1 MSVMLSQL
9 ALQCCHKPWLS
20 SCRKAAVLNH
30 ACTHQAHRCQSSLS
44 RAPYSIVDT
53 IMTGAVIIM
62 RIHHGCI
69 LALHPTSKLLHD
81 LDQADAGM
89 QITATRRG
97 R

>member
-1 MSVMLSQL
+1 
-9 ALQCCHKPWLS
+9 
-20 SCRKAAVLNH
+20 
-30 ACTHQAHRCQSSLS
+30 
-44 RAPYSIVDT
+44 
-53 IMTGAVIIM
+53 MTGAVIIM